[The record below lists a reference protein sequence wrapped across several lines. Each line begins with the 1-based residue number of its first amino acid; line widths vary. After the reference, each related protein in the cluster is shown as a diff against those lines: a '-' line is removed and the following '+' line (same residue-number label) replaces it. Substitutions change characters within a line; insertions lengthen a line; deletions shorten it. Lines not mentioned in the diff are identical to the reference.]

1 MKKNIVGVLLVLM
14 CSVVLVSMLSS
25 CDFSPRS
32 KALVIVND
40 STAAIDHVSIRQ
52 YISGSKMSDP
62 NALAEGE
69 TIAAGSKKT
78 FYIAP
83 YTKDSVYLEIDDD
96 ALGSANKSFIYDYR
110 VNGINTKIIAT
121 YDGTDIT
128 LSGSNARIPQN
139 S

>member
-1 MKKNIVGVLLVLM
+1 MKKRIVGVLLVLM

-32 KALVIVND
+32 KALVVVND
-40 STAAIDHVSIRQ
+40 STAAIDYVSIMQ
-52 YISGSKMSDP
+52 YVYGTKGSSP
-62 NALAEGE
+62 NALSGGE

-83 YTKDSVYLEIDDD
+83 YTKDFVYLEIHDDT
-96 ALGSANKSFIYDYR
+96 LGSENKSFIYDYK

-128 LSGSNARIPQN
+128 LSGSNARIPQD